1 MKIVYKL
8 TMGFLIISIL
18 MGFVAYN
25 GYVGANSIKNQY
37 DRVADETL
45 PVFKNLNNIKFL
57 TTQIVHDTQE
67 IMTLPS
73 KDKVDLNLEKQEI
86 EEEKL
91 LFEASF
97 REYEILVNT
106 FFPDEMEYLQ
116 NIRTY
121 SRNIMRLS
129 SELIYLKEQGNKELE
144 IQEKEFEL
152 DKLEKEFLNIVDIA
166 LAKENEEL
174 EERTENVNNTIENI
188 LINSL
193 LVGFSSFVV
202 AISIGLFISNRLSA
216 SIVKLKN
223 ASNEIGKGNL
233 GTLIDINT
241 KDEIEEL
248 GQAFNKMTQDL
259 KTSLNEQKIANEQIQ
274 KSLQE
279 KEVLLREIHHRIK
292 NNMQIISSLLLLS
305 SQNIEDKKS
314 IEILGDSQNRIHSM
328 ALIHEKLYQS
338 ENLAQI
344 NIGEY
349 INDIASNLFNSYGKG
364 NVKLEQNVENYPLN
378 IDTAVPIGLIINE
391 LITNSLKY
399 AFPQGRKGTIKIA
412 FKSIS
417 IDSNMLQLSISDDG
431 IGIPKDLNI
440 RNTKSLGLHLV
451 TALAENQLQGELILN
466 RDRGTEFQINFKGV

>member
-1 MKIVYKL
+1 
-8 TMGFLIISIL
+8 MGFLIISIL

-25 GYVGANSIKNQY
+25 GYVGATSIKNQY

-73 KDKVDLNLEKQEI
+73 GDKVDLNLEKQEI

-97 REYEILVNT
+97 KEYEILVNT
-106 FFPDEMEYLQ
+106 FFPDETEYLQ

-174 EERTENVNNTIENI
+174 KERTENVNNTIEKI

-248 GQAFNKMTQDL
+248 GQAFNKMTHDL
-259 KTSLNEQKIANEQIQ
+259 KTSINEQKIANQQIQ

-279 KEVLLREIHHRIK
+279 KEVLLREIHHRVK

-305 SQNIEDKKS
+305 SQNIEDKKF

-328 ALIHEKLYQS
+328 ALVHEKLYQS

-344 NIGEY
+344 NMNEY
-349 INDIASNLFNSYGKG
+349 INDMASNLFNSYSKG
-364 NVKLEQNVENYPLN
+364 NVKLEQDVEICPLN
-378 IDTAVPIGLIINE
+378 ID
-391 LITNSLKY
+391 Y
-399 AFPQGRKGTIKIA
+399 
-412 FKSIS
+412 
-417 IDSNMLQLSISDDG
+417 
-431 IGIPKDLNI
+431 
-440 RNTKSLGLHLV
+440 
-451 TALAENQLQGELILN
+451 
-466 RDRGTEFQINFKGV
+466 